1 MHALH
6 ATIRTLGRIVSVFVF
21 VCIVTATVNAYTV
34 IMRGGRR
41 IEIPSSFVVTTS
53 TLTYE
58 VSPGVQVTLNL
69 AAIDIPAT
77 ETANKELPGSLLR
90 RVPAALV
97 ESPVRADKEA
107 SATPLSTPPRRTV
120 TNSDLESSRRRRHE
134 AELAYERRRK
144 ELGLPS
150 VEESRRQADLESDS
164 IAAEL
169 EQTRA
174 TEKESESYWRARAN
188 ELRTEIAALDAQIR
202 FVRGQ
207 LDEPLFSSVNGSFA
221 SVTSLVPFIS
231 FGNSGRRGSFGSR
244 GGHPG
249 VFAAPRNGAQLSGRV
264 TFGGGATRGQVFL
277 NPRRFDRSRQLGSR
291 QFGSRQFGS
300 PLFGW
305 PNFIDWQP
313 YDISERSQLI
323 TQFNELGAAR
333 AGLSARWREL
343 EDEARRAG
351 APPGWLRP

>member
-1 MHALH
+1 MYSLRT
-6 ATIRTLGRIVSVFVF
+6 TIRILGRIVSVFVF
-21 VCIVTATVNAYTV
+21 VCVVTATVSAYTV

-58 VSPGVQVTLNL
+58 VSAGVQVTLNL

-77 ETANKELPGSLLR
+77 ESANNELPGSLLR
-90 RVPAALV
+90 RVPSASI
-97 ESPVRADKEA
+97 ESQLSADKETEA
-107 SATPLSTPPRRTV
+107 TPPRRHTV
-120 TNSDLESSRRRRHE
+120 TNRDLESSRSRRRD

-150 VEESRRQADLESDS
+150 VEESRKQAVLESDS
-164 IAAEL
+164 IAREL
-169 EQTRA
+169 EQMRTSER
-174 TEKESESYWRARAN
+174 ESESYWRARAT
-188 ELRTEIAALDAQIR
+188 ELRTEIAALDAEIR
-202 FVRGQ
+202 FVRSQ
-207 LDEPLFSSVNGSFA
+207 LDGPLFSGVNGSFA
-221 SVTSLVPFIS
+221 SVTTIVPFT
-231 FGNSGRRGSFGSR
+231 FGNSGRHGQFGAR
-244 GGHPG
+244 GGGYPG
-249 VFAAPRNGAQLSGRV
+249 VFAAPRNGVQLGGRV
-264 TFGGGATRGQVFL
+264 VFGGGTTRGQVFPS
-277 NPRRFDRSRQLGSR
+277 PRRFGR
-291 QFGSRQFGS
+291 SRQFGS
-300 PLFGW
+300 PLFAW
-305 PNFIDWQP
+305 PNSVGWQP

>member
-6 ATIRTLGRIVSVFVF
+6 ATKWTPGRIVSVFAF
-21 VCIVTATVNAYTV
+21 VCIVSATVNAYTV
-34 IMRGGRR
+34 ITRGGRR

-90 RVPAALV
+90 RIPAA
-97 ESPVRADKEA
+97 
-107 SATPLSTPPRRTV
+107 SAVPPSAPPLRRTV
-120 TNSDLESSRRRRHE
+120 TNSDLESSRRRRSE
-134 AELAYERRRK
+134 AELTYERRRK

-150 VEESRRQADLESDS
+150 VEESRRQAALESDS
-164 IAAEL
+164 IAREL

-174 TEKESESYWRARAN
+174 AEKESESYWRARAN
-188 ELRTEIAALDAQIR
+188 ELRTEIAAVDAQIR
-202 FVRGQ
+202 FVRSQ
-207 LDEPLFSSVNGSFA
+207 LDEPLFSSRNASFA
-221 SVTSLVPFIS
+221 NVVSVVPFVS
-231 FGNSGRRGSFGSR
+231 FGNSGRRGSFPSR
-244 GGHPG
+244 AGHPR
-249 VFAAPRNGAQLSGRV
+249 VFGPPRSGAQLSGRV
-264 TFGGGATRGQVFL
+264 VFGGGATRGQVFV
-277 NPRRFDRSRQLGSR
+277 NPRRFGR
-291 QFGSRQFGS
+291 SRQFGS
-300 PLFGW
+300 PLFAW
-305 PNFIDWQP
+305 PNVIDWQP
-313 YDISERSQLI
+313 YDISERGQLI

-333 AGLSARWREL
+333 AGLNARWREL

>member
-1 MHALH
+1 MYALH

-41 IEIPSSFVVTTS
+41 IEIPSSFVVTNS

-58 VSPGVQVTLNL
+58 VSPGFQVTLNL

-90 RVPAALV
+90 RVAAASV
-97 ESPVRADKEA
+97 ESQLRADKGA
-107 SATPLSTPPRRTV
+107 SATPPSTPLRRTV
-120 TNSDLESSRRRRHE
+120 TNRDLEPSSRRRRE

-150 VEESRRQADLESDS
+150 VEESRSQAAQESDS
-164 IAAEL
+164 IAREL

-174 TEKESESYWRARAN
+174 MEKESESYWRARAN
-188 ELRTEIAALDAQIR
+188 ELRTEIAAVDAQIR
-202 FVRGQ
+202 FVRSQ
-207 LDEPLFSSVNGSFA
+207 LDEPLFSSWNGSFA
-221 SVTSLVPFIS
+221 NVTSVVPFVS
-231 FGNSGRRGSFGSR
+231 FGNTGRRGPFHSR
-244 GGHPG
+244 PVRPR
-249 VFAAPRNGAQLSGRV
+249 VFAAPRNGVQLSGRV
-264 TFGGGATRGQVFL
+264 AFGGGATRGQGFL
-277 NPRRFDRSRQLGSR
+277 NRRRFNRSG
-291 QFGSRQFGS
+291 QFGS
-300 PLFGW
+300 PLFG
-305 PNFIDWQP
+305 PNIFDWQP

-323 TQFNELGAAR
+323 TQFNELGTTR

>member
-1 MHALH
+1 MLAFR
-6 ATIRTLGRIVSVFVF
+6 ATKQTLSRIVSVFVF
-21 VCIVTATVNAYTV
+21 VCVVTATVNAYTV

-41 IEIPSSFVVTTS
+41 IEIPASFVVTTS

-77 ETANKELPGSLLR
+77 ETANNESPGSLLR
-90 RVPAALV
+90 RVLPPLL
-97 ESPVRADKEA
+97 ESRVRADKEGL
-107 SATPLSTPPRRTV
+107 ATPPSTPPLRRTI
-120 TNSDLESSRRRRHE
+120 TNRDLESATRRRRE

-150 VEESRRQADLESDS
+150 VEESRRQTAVESDS
-164 IAAEL
+164 IAKEL
-169 EQTRA
+169 ERTRA
-174 TEKESESYWRARAN
+174 SEKESESYWRARAS
-188 ELRTEIAALDAQIR
+188 ELTTEIAAVDAQIR
-202 FVRGQ
+202 FVRSQ
-207 LDEPLFSSVNGSFA
+207 LDEPLYSGASASFVNVA
-221 SVTSLVPFIS
+221 SIVPFVS
-231 FGNSGRRGSFGSR
+231 FGNTGRRGSFQSR
-244 GGHPG
+244 AGHPR
-249 VFAAPRNGAQLSGRV
+249 VFAAPRTGAQLSGRV
-264 TFGGGATRGQVFL
+264 VFGGGATRGQVAF
-277 NPRRFDRSRQLGSR
+277 NSRRFGRSR
-291 QFGSRQFGS
+291 QFGL

-305 PNFIDWQP
+305 PNTVAWQP